1 MPTRR
6 DIIHLVR
13 VPDQFIN
20 QRGGESISQQVK
32 EKKRKGKTIRRPTPT
47 LGERYTFTSKNP
59 RTSRRVSH
67 EWCHTHTYI
76 YVINIT
82 QATDTLEDGSEAG
95 RKLFL
100 LSQLFGVG

>member
-20 QRGGESISQQVK
+20 QRGGIDQPASKK
-32 EKKRKGKTIRRPTPT
+32 EIKKRENNKTTDAYARRTNVTHLPAKTHAPVAESVMN
-47 LGERYTFTSKNP
+47 G
-59 RTSRRVSH
+59 V
-67 EWCHTHTYI
+67 THTYI